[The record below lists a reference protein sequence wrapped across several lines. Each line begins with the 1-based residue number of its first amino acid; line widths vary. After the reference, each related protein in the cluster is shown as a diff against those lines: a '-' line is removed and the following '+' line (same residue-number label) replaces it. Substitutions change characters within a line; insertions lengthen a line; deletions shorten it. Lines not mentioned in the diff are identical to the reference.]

1 MKKSSTPYQFN
12 IKWNKL
18 GFTLVETIITLMIMA
33 VLTIM
38 AARTIQQAFK
48 ARNKIQNQIDQ
59 VSQVKDS
66 LRLMERDINLA
77 YHHLDLQK
85 ELAEELAKTQK
96 TAPPSLNPSS
106 ANPWATPPPPL
117 QSGLGTPLSNNPFLK
132 TENRVSP
139 ATQFFAKESEMHF
152 VTMNTVRLMKDSPQ
166 ADFGEVSYYVDTCKY
181 RPDKKFESGKCLFRR
196 TSPLVD
202 KEPTKGGTSTQLLTD
217 VTEFNLRFY
226 SLIQKDWR
234 KDWNS
239 KEDSGDNNT
248 KNRYPEAVEV
258 NLTVE
263 SPPKDPK
270 IEKKKKVS
278 LQLVIPIHF
287 PNNKDPN
294 TNNLNNGQPIPGQ
307 GSGGVG
313 PAGGGNPGGG
323 TNGGGGGGGGLLPGG

>member
-1 MKKSSTPYQFN
+1 MKKGSG
-12 IKWNKL
+12 

-38 AARTIQQAFK
+38 AARTIQQAFR

-59 VSQVKDS
+59 VSQVKDT

-96 TAPPSLNPSS
+96 TPPPNQGQPPQQPMTQ
-106 ANPWATPPPPL
+106 NPWATPPPP
-117 QSGLGTPLSNNPFLK
+117 GTPGAPSNNPFLK

-139 ATQFFAKESEMHF
+139 TTQFVAKESEMHF

-166 ADFGEVSYYVDTCKY
+166 ADFGEVSYYVDGCKH
-181 RPDKKFESGKCLFRR
+181 RADKKFESGKCLFRR

-202 KEPTKGGTSTQLLTD
+202 KEPTKGGSSTQLLMD
-217 VTEFNLRFY
+217 VTEFTLRYY

-239 KEDSGDNNT
+239 KEENGDANT
-248 KNRYPEAVEV
+248 KNRYPEAIEI

-263 SPPKDPK
+263 YLPKDSK
-270 IEKKKKVS
+270 NEKKKKIS
-278 LQLVIPIHF
+278 LQLIIPIHF

-294 TNNLNNGQPIPGQ
+294 TNN
-307 GSGGVG
+307 
-313 PAGGGNPGGG
+313 ATG
-323 TNGGGGGGGGLLPGG
+323 TLPGGQPQPGTNNQGQQPGGL

>member
-1 MKKSSTPYQFN
+1 M
-12 IKWNKL
+12 NKR

-38 AARTIQQAFK
+38 AARTIQQAFR
-48 ARNKIQNQIDQ
+48 ARTKIQNQIDQ
-59 VSQVKDS
+59 ISQVKDT

-77 YHHLDLQK
+77 YHHLDFQK
-85 ELAEELAKTQK
+85 ELADELAKTQK
-96 TAPPSLNPSS
+96 PPPNQGNPNGNLLS
-106 ANPWATPPPPL
+106 PPPPPPL
-117 QSGLGTPLSNNPFLK
+117 QPGNQPGVPSNNPFLK

-139 ATQFFAKESEMHF
+139 TTQFYAKESEMHF
-152 VTMNTVRLMKDSPQ
+152 VTMNTVRLIKDSPQ
-166 ADFGEVSYYVDTCKY
+166 ADFGEISYYVDTCKF

-202 KEPTKGGTSTQLLTD
+202 KEPTKGGSSTQLLTD

-239 KEDSGDNNT
+239 KEEAGDNNT
-248 KNRYPEAVEV
+248 KNRYPEAIEV

-263 SPPKDPK
+263 PPPKDPK
-270 IEKKKKVS
+270 TEKKKKIS

-294 TNNLNNGQPIPGQ
+294 TNNNNNNLNNGQNNNQTPPLQNPPPG
-307 GSGGVG
+307 
-313 PAGGGNPGGG
+313 P
-323 TNGGGGGGGGLLPGG
+323 

>member
-1 MKKSSTPYQFN
+1 MKKSS
-12 IKWNKL
+12 
-18 GFTLVETIITLMIMA
+18 GFTLVETIITLMIMS

-38 AARTIQQAFK
+38 AARTIQQAFH

-59 VSQVKDS
+59 TSQVKDT
-66 LRLMERDINLA
+66 LRLMEKDINLA

-96 TAPPSLNPSS
+96 NPQNPRMNPGQSPPGMPQSPGMGGSSAPSS
-106 ANPWATPPPPL
+106 T
-117 QSGLGTPLSNNPFLK
+117 SNNPYLK

-139 ATQFFAKESEMHF
+139 TTQFIAKESEMHF

-166 ADFGEVSYYVDTCKY
+166 ADFGEVSYYLDSCKI
-181 RPDKKFESGKCLFRR
+181 RADKRFESGKCLYRR

-202 KEPTKGGTSTQLLTD
+202 RDPTKGGSATQLLMD
-217 VTEFNLRFY
+217 VTDFQLRYY

-239 KEDSGDNNT
+239 QEENSDNNT
-248 KNRYPEAVEV
+248 KNRYPEAIEI

-263 SPPKDPK
+263 PTPKDK
-270 IEKKKKVS
+270 SEKKKKIS
-278 LQLVIPIHF
+278 LQLVVPIHF

-294 TNNLNNGQPIPGQ
+294 TQNNQNSPSQRGGFLPNSPG
-307 GSGGVG
+307 GANSPGDSGGFG
-313 PAGGGNPGGG
+313 P
-323 TNGGGGGGGGLLPGG
+323 